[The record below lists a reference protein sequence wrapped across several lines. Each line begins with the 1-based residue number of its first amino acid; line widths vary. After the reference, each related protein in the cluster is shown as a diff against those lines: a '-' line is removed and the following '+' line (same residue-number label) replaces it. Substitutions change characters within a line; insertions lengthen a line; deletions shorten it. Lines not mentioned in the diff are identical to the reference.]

1 MSEIARLRFDE
12 LPVSEDIKK
21 AVLDMGFETASPIQ
35 SEAIPYLLE
44 GRDVIGQ
51 AQTGTGKTAAFGI
64 PMIEKVIAFDKYVQG
79 LVLCPTRELAVQVTE
94 EIKKLAKYKKGVYVT
109 TVYGGDSID
118 RQIKSL
124 KAGANIVVGTP
135 GRVIDLIE
143 RRALKLEKVQMAVLD
158 EADEMLDMGF
168 RDDIESILQETNED
182 RQTVL
187 FSATMSKQIMA
198 LTSRYQND
206 PKLVK
211 VVKNEI
217 TNANIEQLYFDV
229 KGKAKMEVMT
239 RLMDFY
245 NVKLALIFCNQKKR
259 VDEVVEELILRGYA
273 AEGLHG
279 DLRQTQRT
287 NVMAKFRSG
296 ATTILVA
303 TDVAAR
309 GIDVNDIDAV
319 FNYDIPLDEE
329 YYVHRI
335 GRTGRAGK
343 SGKAYTFVVGA
354 ERNRLR
360 DIMNFTKVKID
371 KGVIPSFSDV
381 VGVKKGMFIERV
393 QNAIQEDDL
402 ALFGDVYGS
411 LTHAGFSNE
420 QIVAALVKMTMG
432 VAKNEFA
439 DENLEGDARGDRYGS
454 RDSGGRND
462 RFGSRDGGR
471 GNGSNGD
478 RFGSR
483 DGRDSGSSRFGS
495 RDGGSRDGA
504 RSYGSND
511 SRAGSRDGA
520 RSFDRNDSRPPRV
533 GGDRPRTGE
542 DRGPRTDKSGKP
554 YRQDDNMVR
563 MFVNIGFDEKISPA
577 NIVGAF
583 AGESGIPGNT
593 LGQINIFD
601 KYTFV
606 DVPKEYAT
614 TVLNRMDGA
623 SIKGKKVNVEVA
635 KPV

>member
-143 RRALKLEKVQMAVLD
+143 RRALKLERVQMAVLD

-343 SGKAYTFVVGA
+343 TGKAYTFVVGA

-402 ALFGDVYGS
+402 ALFGDVYGA

-454 RDSGGRND
+454 RDGRTND

-471 GNGSNGD
+471 GSSGD
-478 RFGSR
+478 RFGAR

-495 RDGGSRDGA
+495 RDGASRDGA
-504 RSYGSND
+504 RTYGNND
-511 SRAGSRDGA
+511 SRGGRDGG
-520 RSFDRNDSRPPRV
+520 RSFDRTDSRPART
-533 GGDRPRTGE
+533 GDRPRTGE
-542 DRGPRTDKSGKP
+542 DRGPRTDRAGKP
-554 YRQDDNMVR
+554 YRQDENMVR

-583 AGESGIPGNT
+583 AGESGIPGNA

>member
-1 MSEIARLRFDE
+1 MSEITRLRFDE
-12 LPVSEDIKK
+12 LSVSEDIKN
-21 AVLDMGFETASPIQ
+21 AVKDMGFETASPIQ

-64 PMIEKVIAFDKYVQG
+64 PMIDKVIAFDKYVQG

-94 EIKKLAKYKKGVYVT
+94 EIKKLSKYKKGVWVT
-109 TVYGGDSID
+109 TVFGGDSIE

-143 RRALKLEKVQMAVLD
+143 RRALKLENVKMAVLD

-168 RDDIESILQETNED
+168 REDIESILQETNED
-182 RQTVL
+182 RQTVF
-187 FSATMSKQIMA
+187 FSATMSKPIMA
-198 LTSRYQND
+198 LTTRYQNN

-229 KGKAKMEVMT
+229 KGKAKLEVMT
-239 RLMDFY
+239 RLMDLHS
-245 NVKLALIFCNQKKR
+245 VKLALVFCNQKKK
-259 VDEVVEELILRGYA
+259 VDEVVEELVLRGYA

-279 DLRQTQRT
+279 DLRQAQRT

-296 ATTILVA
+296 VVNILVA

-309 GIDVNDIDAV
+309 GIDVSDVDAV

-343 SGKAYTFVVGA
+343 SGKAFTLVVGS

-360 DIMNFTKVKID
+360 DIMNYTKVKID

-381 VGVKKGMFIERV
+381 VGVKKGMFIERL
-393 QNAIQEDDL
+393 QNTIQAGDL
-402 ALFGDVYGS
+402 ELFGDVYAS
-411 LTHAGFSNE
+411 LEHSGFSAE
-420 QIVAALVKMTMG
+420 QIIAALVKMNMG

-439 DENLEGDARGDRYGS
+439 DENLDGEAERNARRNDRGS
-454 RDSGGRND
+454 D
-462 RFGSRDGGR
+462 RFGSRDAGRGGR
-471 GNGSNGD
+471 DGGRESGN
-478 RFGSR
+478 RFGN
-483 DGRDSGSSRFGS
+483 
-495 RDGGSRDGA
+495 RDGGSRFDRGNSRDD
-504 RSYGSND
+504 RSGGRSND
-511 SRAGSRDGA
+511 RQP
-520 RSFDRNDSRPPRV
+520 RSF
-533 GGDRPRTGE
+533 E
-542 DRGPRTDKSGKP
+542 DRGPRTDKAGKP
-554 YRQDDNMVR
+554 YRQDANMVR

-601 KYTFV
+601 KYSFV

-614 TVLNRMDGA
+614 TVLNRMEGA
-623 SIKGKKVNVEVA
+623 SIKGKRVNVEIA
-635 KPV
+635 KPSN

>member
-1 MSEIARLRFDE
+1 MSEITRLRFDE
-12 LPVSEDIKK
+12 LSVSEDIKN
-21 AVLDMGFETASPIQ
+21 AVKDMGFETASPIQ

-64 PMIEKVIAFDKYVQG
+64 PMIDKVVAFEKYVQG

-94 EIKKLAKYKKGVYVT
+94 EIKKLSKYKKGVWVT
-109 TVYGGDSID
+109 TVFGGDSIE

-135 GRVIDLIE
+135 GRIIDLIE
-143 RRALKLEKVQMAVLD
+143 RRALKLENVKMAVLD

-168 RDDIESILQETNED
+168 REDIESILQETNED
-182 RQTVL
+182 RQTVF
-187 FSATMSKQIMA
+187 FSATMSKPIMA
-198 LTSRYQND
+198 LTSRYQNN

-229 KGKAKMEVMT
+229 KGKAKLEVMT
-239 RLMDFY
+239 RLMDLHA
-245 NVKLALIFCNQKKR
+245 VKLALVFCNQKKK
-259 VDEVVEELILRGYA
+259 VDEVVEELVLRGYA

-279 DLRQTQRT
+279 DLRQAQRT

-296 ATTILVA
+296 LVTILVA

-309 GIDVNDIDAV
+309 GIDVSDVDAV

-343 SGKAYTFVVGA
+343 SGKAFTLVVGA

-360 DIMNFTKVKID
+360 DIMNYTKVKID
-371 KGVIPSFSDV
+371 KGVIPTFSDV
-381 VGVKKGMFIERV
+381 VGVKKGMFIERL
-393 QNAIQEDDL
+393 QNTIQEGDL
-402 ALFGDVYGS
+402 ELFGDVFGS
-411 LTHAGFSNE
+411 LQHSGFTTE
-420 QIVAALVKMTMG
+420 QIVAALVKMNMG

-439 DENLEGDARGDRYGS
+439 DENLDGEAERNQRRNERGS
-454 RDSGGRND
+454 D
-462 RFGSRDGGR
+462 RFGRDGGR
-471 GNGSNGD
+471 GG
-478 RFGSR
+478 
-483 DGRDSGSSRFGS
+483 
-495 RDGGSRDGA
+495 RDGGREAGNRFGNREGGRFDRGNSRDDRSGGRSNDRQ
-504 RSYGSND
+504 RSY
-511 SRAGSRDGA
+511 
-520 RSFDRNDSRPPRV
+520 
-533 GGDRPRTGE
+533 E
-542 DRGPRTDKSGKP
+542 DRGPRTDKAGKP
-554 YRQDDNMVR
+554 YRQDANMVR

-601 KYTFV
+601 KYSFV
-606 DVPKEYAT
+606 DVPKEYAS
-614 TVLNRMDGA
+614 TVLNRMEGA
-623 SIKGKKVNVEVA
+623 SIKGKRVNVEIA
-635 KPV
+635 KPSN

>member
-1 MSEIARLRFDE
+1 MSEIVRLRFDE

-64 PMIEKVIAFDKYVQG
+64 PMVDKVIPFEKYVQG

-94 EIKKLAKYKKGVYVT
+94 EIKKLSKYKKGVWVT

-124 KAGANIVVGTP
+124 KSGANIVVGTP

-143 RRALKLEKVQMAVLD
+143 RRALKLENVKMAVLD

-182 RQTVL
+182 RQTVF
-187 FSATMSKQIMA
+187 FSATMSKPIMA

-245 NVKLALIFCNQKKR
+245 GVKLALVFCNQKKK
-259 VDEVVEELILRGYA
+259 VDEVVEELLLRGYT

-279 DLRQTQRT
+279 DLRQAQRT

-296 ATTILVA
+296 LVSVLVA

-309 GIDVNDIDAV
+309 GIDVNDVDAV

-343 SGKAYTFVVGA
+343 SGKAYTLVVGA

-360 DIMNFTKVKID
+360 DIMNYTKVKID

-439 DENLEGDARGDRYGS
+439 DENLEGENDRNRRNDSRGNDRFAS
-454 RDSGGRND
+454 RDS
-462 RFGSRDGGR
+462 R
-471 GNGSNGD
+471 GGD
-478 RFGSR
+478 RFGNR
-483 DGRDSGSSRFGS
+483 DARGGDRREGGRFDRNDTRGGDR
-495 RDGGSRDGA
+495 REGGSR
-504 RSYGSND
+504 
-511 SRAGSRDGA
+511 
-520 RSFDRNDSRPPRV
+520 FDRNDSRAAA
-533 GGDRPRTGE
+533 PRTGDRQRSFE
-542 DRGPRTDKSGKP
+542 DRGPRTDKAGKP
-554 YRQDDNMVR
+554 YRQDANMVR

-606 DVPKEYAT
+606 DVPTEYAT
-614 TVLNRMDGA
+614 TVLNRMEGA
-623 SIKGKKVNVEVA
+623 SIKGKRVNVEIA
-635 KPV
+635 KPA

>member
-64 PMIEKVIAFDKYVQG
+64 PMIEKIIAFDKYVQG

-94 EIKKLAKYKKGVYVT
+94 EIKKLAKYKKGVWVT

-182 RQTVL
+182 RQTVF
-187 FSATMSKQIMA
+187 FSATMSKPIMA

-343 SGKAYTFVVGA
+343 TGKAYTFVVGA

-411 LTHAGFSNE
+411 LTHAGFTNE
-420 QIVAALVKMTMG
+420 QIVAALVKMNMG

-439 DENLEGDARGDRYGS
+439 DENLEGESRGGDRYGS
-454 RDSGGRND
+454 RDSGRND

-478 RFGSR
+478 RFGAR
-483 DGRDSGSSRFGS
+483 DGRDSGSGRFGS
-495 RDGGSRDGA
+495 RDGG
-504 RSYGSND
+504 RSYGNND
-511 SRAGSRDGA
+511 SRGGRDGG
-520 RSFDRNDSRPPRV
+520 RSFDRNDSRPPRT
-533 GGDRPRTGE
+533 GDRPVRSGE
-542 DRGPRTDKSGKP
+542 DRGPRTDRAGKP
-554 YRQDDNMVR
+554 YRQDENMVR

>member
-94 EIKKLAKYKKGVYVT
+94 EIKKLAKYKKGVWVT
-109 TVYGGDSID
+109 TVFGGDSID

-182 RQTVL
+182 RQTVF
-187 FSATMSKQIMA
+187 FSATMSKPIMA
-198 LTSRYQND
+198 LTARYQND

-245 NVKLALIFCNQKKR
+245 GVKLALIFCNQKKR

-360 DIMNFTKVKID
+360 DIMNYTKVKID

-393 QNAIQEDDL
+393 QNAIEENDL

-411 LTHAGFSNE
+411 LTHAGFSSE

-439 DENLEGDARGDRYGS
+439 DENLEGDSRG
-454 RDSGGRND
+454 
-462 RFGSRDGGR
+462 
-471 GNGSNGD
+471 GD

-483 DGRDSGSSRFGS
+483 DGRSNDRFGS
-495 RDGGSRDGA
+495 RGTSGDRFGARDGRDSGSNRFGSREGA
-504 RSYGSND
+504 RSYGSD
-511 SRAGSRDGA
+511 SRGGRDGG
-520 RSFDRNDSRPPRV
+520 RSFDRTDTRPART
-533 GGDRPRTGE
+533 GDRPRSGE
-542 DRGPRTDKSGKP
+542 DRGPRTDKAGKP
-554 YRQDDNMVR
+554 YRQDENMVR